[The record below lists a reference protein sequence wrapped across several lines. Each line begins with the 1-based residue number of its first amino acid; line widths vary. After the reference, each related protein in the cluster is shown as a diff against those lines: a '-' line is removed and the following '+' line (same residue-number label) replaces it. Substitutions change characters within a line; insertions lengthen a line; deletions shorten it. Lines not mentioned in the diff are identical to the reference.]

1 MNHHPVFSRVV
12 NVCMFIF
19 IIAGV
24 NLLLGAFLN
33 EETADTATW
42 IAIMVGLLLVIF
54 FFSSRL
60 GKFLFETDKRTEEA
74 VEHFLRGKK
83 KKKGG
88 DDVPK

>member
-1 MNHHPVFSRVV
+1 MNHHLVRRIFNICIVV
-12 NVCMFIF
+12 F
-19 IIAGV
+19 IIVGI

-83 KKKGG
+83 KRKGG